1 MPGQTHVLIIV
12 ENLPVPLDYR
22 VWRIAGT
29 LRDAGYLV
37 SVISPATGQYPSGE
51 FEIEGI
57 TVLRHALPVEARSLH
72 QYLWE
77 YASALWHEF
86 RLSLRLFRHN
96 RFHVIHACN
105 PPDLIWLIA
114 LVWRLRGVRFVFDHH
129 DLCPELLLAKS
140 GCTFPSDLPFIRR
153 MLYGILCLMERISQK
168 SSDAVLATNESYRRI
183 ALTRNH
189 CPKEKVFTV
198 RTGPA
203 MTDIPE
209 TPATTDPPGVPQIA
223 YVGVMALQDGV
234 DIFLKALHHLKFNL
248 KKSFSAMLIGS
259 GPERENLGRLTV
271 ELELDDCVTFTGFLQ
286 RDVMMGHLEKS
297 VMGITPDPPG
307 PMNDASTMLKALDY
321 MSCGLPQVM
330 FDLNENRASAGAAA
344 LYAEPGNT
352 HDFAEKIAQL
362 LDNGDLRKQLGAIA
376 RERITTLTWESCGA
390 PPLLNAYA
398 YALTHLESDAGTRR
412 RGDAGKG
419 S

>member
-29 LRDAGYLV
+29 LRDAGYRV
-37 SVISPATGQYPSGE
+37 SVISPATGQYPPGE

-57 TVLRHALPVEARSLH
+57 TVLRHVLPVEARSLH

-77 YASALWHEF
+77 YAAALWHEF
-86 RLSLRLFRHN
+86 RLSLRLFRRN
-96 RFHVIHACN
+96 RFHAIHACN
-105 PPDLIWLIA
+105 PPDLIWIIA
-114 LVWRLRGVRFVFDHH
+114 LIWRMRGVRFVYDHH

-140 GCTFPSDLPFIRR
+140 GCTFPSDLPFVRR
-153 MLYGILCLMERISQK
+153 MLYGVLRLMERISQK
-168 SSDAVLATNESYRRI
+168 SADAVLATNESYRRI

-189 CPKEKVFTV
+189 CPEDKVFTV

-203 MTDIPE
+203 AAEIPE
-209 TPATTDPPGVPQIA
+209 TPAMMDPSDVPQIA

-248 KKSFSAMLIGS
+248 KKPFSAVLIGN
-259 GPERENLGRLTV
+259 GPERESLGRLTG

-286 RDVMMGHLEKS
+286 RDIMMGHLEKS

-330 FDLNENRASAGAAA
+330 FDLTENRTSAADAAV
-344 LYAEPGNT
+344 YAEPGNM

-362 LDNGDLRKQLGAIA
+362 LDNSDMRKKLGANA
-376 RERITTLTWESCGA
+376 RERITTLTWEACGA
-390 PPLLNAYA
+390 PPLLDAY
-398 YALTHLESDAGTRR
+398 RR
-412 RGDAGKG
+412 IGVSA
-419 S
+419 

>member
-1 MPGQTHVLIIV
+1 MPGPLHVLIIV

-29 LRDAGYLV
+29 LRAAGYEV
-37 SVISPATGQYPSGE
+37 SVISPANAQYPPGA

-57 TVLRHALPVEARSLH
+57 AVLRHPLPVEARSLH

-77 YASALWHEF
+77 YAAALWHEF
-86 RLSLRLFRHN
+86 SLSLHLFRRK

-114 LVWRLRGVRFVFDHH
+114 LVWRLRGVRFVYDHH

-140 GCTFPSDLPFIRR
+140 GCIFPSDLPFIRR
-153 MLYGILCLMERISQK
+153 MLYGVLRLMERISQK
-168 SSDAVLATNESYRRI
+168 CADAVLSTNESYRRI

-189 CPKEKVFTV
+189 CPAEKVFTV

-203 MTDIPE
+203 AADIPAM
-209 TPATTDPPGVPQIA
+209 PSLTDSSGAPQIA

-248 KKSFSAMLIGS
+248 KKPFSAVLIGS
-259 GPERENLGRLTV
+259 GPERQNLEKLAG
-271 ELELDDCVTFTGFLQ
+271 ELELDDSVTFTGFLN
-286 RDVMMGHLEKS
+286 RDIMMDCLERS
-297 VMGITPDPPG
+297 IIGITPDPPG

-330 FDLNENRASAGAAA
+330 FDLTENRASAGEAA

-352 HDFAEKIAQL
+352 RDFAEKITIL
-362 LDNGDLRKQLGAIA
+362 LDDSELRKKLGAIA
-376 RERITTLTWESCGA
+376 RERITTLTWDACGA
-390 PPLLNAYA
+390 PPLLEAYA
-398 YALTHLESDAGTRR
+398 YALAHRDSDS
-412 RGDAGKG
+412 KH
-419 S
+419 